1 MDRTTD
7 DRFMDIENEL
17 RTSTLRMDNI
27 STALENINDALR
39 ALATGHA
46 PQNQTPPL
54 HTDITADDEEFVLP
68 PTGEAA
74 SAAIAPT
81 ARVSD
86 RLRPNRPPAFD
97 GERANGRA
105 FLNACRLYMTICAS
119 EFKDDETRINWVLS
133 YMSIGRAAKFSARAM
148 RHLSRTGVPMF
159 AGYAEFQKYFVANFC
174 PVDEEMTAALAL
186 NDDAYFQGKRSVDE
200 YIDEFT
206 DLLEDA
212 GLDDGLQVV
221 LMFRKGL
228 DPAIRTRIA
237 EMVDGRPNDKM
248 LQQWITA
255 ARRVERNTLADRR
268 FANAMN
274 RNFRSPAS
282 QTAKTAQTATANL
295 LPRGIWRMPTAVPH
309 APTAVKQNA
318 PPAAPTLHPGVPM
331 DIDAARRKGKEVML
345 CRRCNKPGHFAR
357 ECPHQFDVRY
367 MTAGERDD
375 WAMEMLAQVDAS
387 TANETATGVF
397 EPEPENEAASA
408 EGF

>member
-1 MDRTTD
+1 
-7 DRFMDIENEL
+7 
-17 RTSTLRMDNI
+17 MDNI

-46 PQNQTPPL
+46 PQNQNPPL

-68 PTGEAA
+68 PTGKAA
-74 SAAIAPT
+74 SATIAPT

-86 RLRPNRPPAFD
+86 RLQHNPMPAFY

-119 EFKDDETRINWVLS
+119 EFKDDETRINWVWS

-148 RHLSRTGVPMF
+148 RPLSRTGVPMF

-212 GLDDGLQVV
+212 GLNDRLQVV

-237 EMVDGRPNDKM
+237 EMVDGRPDDKV

-255 ARRVERNTLADRR
+255 ARRVEGNTLADRR

-274 RNFRSPAS
+274 RSHRPSANHP
-282 QTAKTAQTATANL
+282 AKTAQATVSPS
-295 LPRGIWRMPTAVPH
+295 LPRGMWRMPAV
-309 APTAVKQNA
+309 AQNA
-318 PPAAPTLHPGVPM
+318 PVTAKTNAPVAAPTLHPGVPM
-331 DIDAARRKGKEVML
+331 DIDAARRRGKELLL
-345 CRRCNKPGHFAR
+345 CRRCSKPGHFAR
-357 ECPHQFDVRY
+357 ECPHQFNVRY
-367 MTAGERDD
+367 MTTGERDD
-375 WAMEMLAQVDAS
+375 WAMEMLA
-387 TANETATGVF
+387 N
-397 EPEPENEAASA
+397 
-408 EGF
+408 